1 MSQQYINVGASAN
14 DGLGDPIRTAFQKT
28 NENFSQ
34 LFAGNG
40 GGGNLTVSNWS
51 TGNVISNT
59 ITNVEFLRFNANTG
73 ITVSNIGNNSALV
86 SLGSSFKT
94 WEVAGQGNLV
104 AVGEDVVQF
113 VAGSGI
119 TITTNP
125 NVVPQQIQ
133 ISSAGSGGTTDW
145 ANIGN
150 ITNSNGPTQIAIG
163 QGVALPT
170 APPGQFNSVVYA
182 NGQYVAVGVDSA
194 NFGLVIHSSD
204 GITWNTAT
212 GNFYNITF
220 TSVIWDEANYV
231 VVGYSNDVTNSYLIV
246 FASTDAITWTQAG
259 FTSYFGNSR
268 VSSIAY
274 NNNGTYVIVG
284 QAPDSTALI
293 LTSDLYNFFPQETGV
308 FTNTG
313 LLSVVWNG
321 TQFVAVGDAGGGTDF
336 GIILTSPDG
345 VTWTQQATNTY
356 GVLISIIWSGT
367 QFVAVGYNIQ
377 PIESIILTSPDGVTW
392 TQQAVGLFSGAAI
405 FSIAYNGSDQY
416 VALGI
421 DIAAGFANLIL
432 TSPDGVTWTQQ
443 TNNQDTYIPL
453 SVVYGGGQY
462 MSVGG
467 VGLGSNPN
475 TTAVYSSPD
484 GIVWSRQYLLVQG
497 ANAIA
502 IGAYAGAYGDNS
514 IVLNATGSALTG
526 SANTFTVSPIRYDPN
541 VPSLLGPQSGIGLLY
556 YNPLTAEITV
566 STTPD
571 IPWANIG
578 NITNSSG
585 PTEIAIG
592 QNVNQP
598 TGLAPGS
605 LNNITIGN
613 TYGGSSY
620 YYVTVGGGVVP
631 LALNSNTGYS
641 NWTNTFDPTFRGVM
655 SSVIWDGI
663 QYVITGYGDGYTYNL
678 VIFTSSNMT
687 EWTEQPVATV
697 INAQGYTSLAYDG
710 TTYVLV
716 GYLANI
722 WTSTDLLNWTQ
733 QISLPSSYNLRDI
746 IWTGTQFVT
755 VGDNANG
762 SGDRPEVLIYTSP
775 NGITWTQQE
784 IGVFTNSSLYNVI
797 WDGAQFVAV
806 GALPDN
812 GTIGY
817 AGILTSPDGVN
828 WTQRATGLFV
838 DVILKSITYNG
849 SNQYVAVG
857 AFYSG
862 GSVILTSLDAITW
875 TQTFTYPGVFDE
887 GDDGLLS
894 IVYNPNTE
902 NGGNQEYVAVG
913 FNYDTNT
920 TLSFYSYDGIDWTQL
935 FYTTNSIPNTVA
947 IGNSVGGAQGD
958 DAVAVGN
965 NAGNS
970 FQSNKA
976 IAIGNAAGFTSQGIS
991 SIAIGNSAGHY
1002 IQGNLAIAI
1011 GDKAGYFYQAPS
1023 TIEIN
1028 ATGAPLNVVSG
1039 QANRFYVAPVRNDT
1053 GNTNNAL
1060 YYNTSTNEITYT
1072 TPASLNSSLAITVD
1086 NGTSA
1091 VTTGNKTFIT
1101 IPYNCTITGWSL
1113 LSDTSG
1119 NLSITISTSTVG
1131 TFPTL
1136 TTISGVTPP
1145 ELSNSQVA
1153 SNYSLTDWSTALTA
1167 GEILVATVTGTP
1179 TVNLATLTLSL
1190 LQS

>member
-150 ITNSNGPTQIAIG
+150 ITNS
-163 QGVALPT
+163 
-170 APPGQFNSVVYA
+170 
-182 NGQYVAVGVDSA
+182 
-194 NFGLVIHSSD
+194 
-204 GITWNTAT
+204 
-212 GNFYNITF
+212 
-220 TSVIWDEANYV
+220 
-231 VVGYSNDVTNSYLIV
+231 
-246 FASTDAITWTQAG
+246 
-259 FTSYFGNSR
+259 
-268 VSSIAY
+268 
-274 NNNGTYVIVG
+274 
-284 QAPDSTALI
+284 
-293 LTSDLYNFFPQETGV
+293 
-308 FTNTG
+308 
-313 LLSVVWNG
+313 
-321 TQFVAVGDAGGGTDF
+321 
-336 GIILTSPDG
+336 
-345 VTWTQQATNTY
+345 
-356 GVLISIIWSGT
+356 
-367 QFVAVGYNIQ
+367 
-377 PIESIILTSPDGVTW
+377 
-392 TQQAVGLFSGAAI
+392 
-405 FSIAYNGSDQY
+405 
-416 VALGI
+416 
-421 DIAAGFANLIL
+421 
-432 TSPDGVTWTQQ
+432 
-443 TNNQDTYIPL
+443 
-453 SVVYGGGQY
+453 
-462 MSVGG
+462 
-467 VGLGSNPN
+467 
-475 TTAVYSSPD
+475 
-484 GIVWSRQYLLVQG
+484 
-497 ANAIA
+497 
-502 IGAYAGAYGDNS
+502 
-514 IVLNATGSALTG
+514 
-526 SANTFTVSPIRYDPN
+526 
-541 VPSLLGPQSGIGLLY
+541 
-556 YNPLTAEITV
+556 
-566 STTPD
+566 
-571 IPWANIG
+571 
-578 NITNSSG
+578 SG

-663 QYVITGYGDGYTYNL
+663 QYVITGYGYTYNL

-733 QISLPSSYNLRDI
+733 QISLPSYNLRDI

-784 IGVFTNSSLYNVI
+784 IGVFTNSILYNVI

-812 GTIGY
+812 GTSSY

-875 TQTFTYPGVFDE
+875 TQTFTYPGVFNE
-887 GDDGLLS
+887 GNDGLLS

-1011 GDKAGYFYQAPS
+1011 GDKAGYYYQAPS

-1113 LSDTSG
+1113 LSNTSG

-1153 SNYSLTDWSTALTA
+1153 SNYSLTGWSTALTA